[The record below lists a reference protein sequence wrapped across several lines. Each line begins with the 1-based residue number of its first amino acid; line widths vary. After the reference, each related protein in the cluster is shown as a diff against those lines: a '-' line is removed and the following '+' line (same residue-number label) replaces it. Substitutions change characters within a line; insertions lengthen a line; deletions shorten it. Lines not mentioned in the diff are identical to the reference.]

1 MALFRG
7 DQSDQAEAG
16 ALLLADALIT
26 VRGFDGVHLRWPGGR
41 GGL

>member
-7 DQSDQAEAG
+7 DQDDTAEAG
-16 ALLLADALIT
+16 AMLLADALIT